1 MSRPLGAPRSVAASG
16 PLGVAAPAVMRST
29 AGKSPSTHGSQASN
43 QWFSIANMTKLLGCN
58 PSQYSKHIYIYTKY
72 IYICMFVAY
81 DGLLMLP
88 QGTSTT
94 KGYSRMITLLPE
106 AMEKSGFLR
115 GGKKPKGG
123 AEWGWY
129 LCVKHDEIMWKYVC
143 VKLCKRLWN
152 QMKRKQE
159 VHAIVHVFCE
169 TWDVFRHLAPRKPM
183 IGGFWCCWSLKSWTM
198 RYGRVFRKPT
208 GQARRGPQI
217 KKKKTI
223 PWGEHLS
230 LTGLRLRHL
239 IFIAAAFPIQDFL
252 KNPAQETSN
261 SFPILVVGKHPPF
274 ELSKSPSYPL

>member
-1 MSRPLGAPRSVAASG
+1 
-16 PLGVAAPAVMRST
+16 MRAST
-29 AGKSPSTHGSQASN
+29 AGTRWGPCHGPLELRDLSL
-43 QWFSIANMTKLLGCN
+43 LLGHLALLRLRWCGPLPEN
-58 PSQYSKHIYIYTKY
+58 HLQLMGAKHQTSGLVLPTWQSYWGAIPRNTVNIYIYTKY

-217 KKKKTI
+217 KKKKRFHGASI
-223 PWGEHLS
+223 YPWLG
-230 LTGLRLRHL
+230 
-239 IFIAAAFPIQDFL
+239 
-252 KNPAQETSN
+252 
-261 SFPILVVGKHPPF
+261 
-274 ELSKSPSYPL
+274 